1 MSACAQTGCAAGVC
15 VVQILCAIP
24 GIPKTRVV
32 TALVFTGVQPC
43 ALILLCEFY
52 PWCEGPAR
60 ARRHVSSPSGKYI
73 KENSVERSWKERV
86 YSSTPVCPSGV
97 VPHRGRARNGFDSS
111 DETAIYTLSDT
122 DRQTDRRTDEQERET
137 EGAINAR
144 AKERDERI
152 NLLCDKDKYIK
163 EELKLDRVRE

>member
-52 PWCEGPAR
+52 PWCKGPAR

-73 KENSVERSWKERV
+73 KENSVERSRKERV

-97 VPHRGRARNGFDSS
+97 VPHRGRAPNGFDSS
-111 DETAIYTLSDT
+111 DETAIYTPSDT
-122 DRQTDRRTDEQERET
+122 DRQTDRRTDGRKRARDRGSERHSC
-137 EGAINAR
+137 
-144 AKERDERI
+144 ERKRQI
-152 NLLCDKDKYIK
+152 YKPI
-163 EELKLDRVRE
+163 VR

>member
-52 PWCEGPAR
+52 PWCKGPAR

-73 KENSVERSWKERV
+73 KENSVETSSKERV

-97 VPHRGRARNGFDSS
+97 VSHRGRARNGFDSS
-111 DETAIYTLSDT
+111 DDGDIHTVRHGQT
-122 DRQTDRRTDEQERET
+122 DRQTKGSERQREQ
-137 EGAINAR
+137 
-144 AKERDERI
+144 
-152 NLLCDKDKYIK
+152 
-163 EELKLDRVRE
+163 

>member
-52 PWCEGPAR
+52 PWCRGPAR

-73 KENSVERSWKERV
+73 KENSVERSRKERV

-97 VPHRGRARNGFDSS
+97 VPHRGRAPNGFDSS
-111 DETAIYTLSDT
+111 DETAIYTPSD
-122 DRQTDRRTDEQERET
+122 TDRRTDGRKRARDRGSERHSC
-137 EGAINAR
+137 
-144 AKERDERI
+144 ERKRQI
-152 NLLCDKDKYIK
+152 YKPI
-163 EELKLDRVRE
+163 VR

>member
-1 MSACAQTGCAAGVC
+1 MTVLYDAVGVDDRSNSVQFVRRRLRSASGFSRGRISGVSVC

-52 PWCEGPAR
+52 PWCKGPAR

-73 KENSVERSWKERV
+73 KENSVETSSKERV

-97 VPHRGRARNGFDSS
+97 VSHRGRARNGFDSS
-111 DETAIYTLSDT
+111 DDGDIHTVRHGQT
-122 DRQTDRRTDEQERET
+122 DRQTKGSERQREQ
-137 EGAINAR
+137 
-144 AKERDERI
+144 
-152 NLLCDKDKYIK
+152 
-163 EELKLDRVRE
+163 